1 MATITGFIEKIKF
14 RNEENGYTV
23 LSVTDQSDGDEVI
36 MVGTLSYAA
45 EGDMIQ
51 ASGRMIEHP
60 VYGEQL
66 QIESYE
72 MKTPQDAESME
83 RYLGSGAIKGIGAAL
98 AARIVR
104 HFKADTFRVMEE
116 EPERL
121 SEVKGISEKMA
132 MAIAE
137 QVEEKKGMREA
148 MMFLQNYGITLNLAA
163 KIYQEYGPK
172 LYSII
177 KENPYKLADDIPGV
191 GFKMADEI
199 LRQGVQGI
207 SDLIA
212 VPGLVNLD
220 FADVKT
226 IMLNTGMAHMGIGRS
241 SGENRAE
248 DAAKQATESP
258 LLETSIEG
266 ARGVI
271 INITGGPD
279 LGLHEVN
286 TAAELVQRSVDPEA
300 NIIFGAVIDPEM
312 KDEITIT
319 VIATEF
325 EKEKNMPNMNVDSL
339 VSKAWD
345 KKISSI
351 PTSSDTS
358 SNSND
363 LDIPSFLR
371 KKQK

>member
-172 LYSII
+172 LYSQRPYLSSSERII
-177 KENPYKLADDIPGV
+177 FPGGRV
-191 GFKMADEI
+191 VKSRTDCYGKASDGYANRPQSSGKNSP
-199 LRQGVQGI
+199 RQRTAGI
-207 SDLIA
+207 S
-212 VPGLVNLD
+212 GLFFPLQ
-220 FADVKT
+220 
-226 IMLNTGMAHMGIGRS
+226 L
-241 SGENRAE
+241 SG
-248 DAAKQATESP
+248 TEH
-258 LLETSIEG
+258 
-266 ARGVI
+266 
-271 INITGGPD
+271 GPY
-279 LGLHEVN
+279 
-286 TAAELVQRSVDPEA
+286 AP
-300 NIIFGAVIDPEM
+300 
-312 KDEITIT
+312 
-319 VIATEF
+319 
-325 EKEKNMPNMNVDSL
+325 
-339 VSKAWD
+339 
-345 KKISSI
+345 
-351 PTSSDTS
+351 
-358 SNSND
+358 
-363 LDIPSFLR
+363 
-371 KKQK
+371 

>member
-83 RYLGSGAIKGIGAAL
+83 RYLGSGAIKGIGVAL

-199 LRQGVQGI
+199 AEKVGIFTDSDYRIRAGLLYILLQASANGHTYLPQKELFSQAAELLKVETTAMEKHLMEELPFMATENILMYCVKHGGDRQQVHEIIRKASMEATAQMKNGERW
-207 SDLIA
+207 DLIA
-212 VPGLVNLD
+212 ALSAEPA
-220 FADVKT
+220 F
-226 IMLNTGMAHMGIGRS
+226 GMTEEEIKSHMEPSQYIGRCP
-241 SGENRAE
+241 EQVHAFTAKCRALCKN
-248 DAAKQATESP
+248 AESC
-258 LLETSIEG
+258 
-266 ARGVI
+266 
-271 INITGGPD
+271 
-279 LGLHEVN
+279 
-286 TAAELVQRSVDPEA
+286 AE
-300 NIIFGAVIDPEM
+300 
-312 KDEITIT
+312 EI
-319 VIATEF
+319 
-325 EKEKNMPNMNVDSL
+325 SL
-339 VSKAWD
+339 
-345 KKISSI
+345 
-351 PTSSDTS
+351 
-358 SNSND
+358 
-363 LDIPSFLR
+363 
-371 KKQK
+371 

>member
-1 MATITGFIEKIKF
+1 MMDFDENEKMLDGTATIKVIGVGGAGNNAVNRMVDCGIRGVEFIAVNTDRQALQMSKAGTKIQIGEKITRGLGAGANPDIGAQSEISEALRGADMVFVTAGMGGGTGTGAAPIVAGIAKDMGILTIGVVTKPF
-14 RNEENGYTV
+14 TFEGKKR
-23 LSVTDQSDGDEVI
+23 LSQADRGIESLKTKVDTLVVI
-36 MVGTLSYAA
+36 PNDKL
-45 EGDMIQ
+45 
-51 ASGRMIEHP
+51 
-60 VYGEQL
+60 L
-66 QIESYE
+66 QIIDR
-72 MKTPQDAESME
+72 KTS
-83 RYLGSGAIKGIGAAL
+83 
-98 AARIVR
+98 IV
-104 HFKADTFRVMEE
+104 
-116 EPERL
+116 
-121 SEVKGISEKMA
+121 
-132 MAIAE
+132 
-137 QVEEKKGMREA
+137 EA
-148 MMFLQNYGITLNLAA
+148 
-163 KIYQEYGPK
+163 
-172 LYSII
+172 
-177 KENPYKLADDIPGV
+177 
-191 GFKMADEI
+191 FKMADEI

-312 KDEITIT
+312 KDEIVIT

>member
-199 LRQGVQGI
+199 AEKVGIFRLRLPFQGRSPLHSSPGI
-207 SDLIA
+207 SQRPYLSSSERIIF
-212 VPGLVNLD
+212 PGGRV
-220 FADVKT
+220 VKSRT
-226 IMLNTGMAHMGIGRS
+226 DCYGKASDGYANRPQS
-241 SGENRAE
+241 SGKNSPRQRTAGI
-248 DAAKQATESP
+248 SGLFFP
-258 LLETSIEG
+258 LLLSGTEH
-266 ARGVI
+266 
-271 INITGGPD
+271 GPY
-279 LGLHEVN
+279 
-286 TAAELVQRSVDPEA
+286 AP
-300 NIIFGAVIDPEM
+300 
-312 KDEITIT
+312 
-319 VIATEF
+319 
-325 EKEKNMPNMNVDSL
+325 
-339 VSKAWD
+339 
-345 KKISSI
+345 
-351 PTSSDTS
+351 
-358 SNSND
+358 
-363 LDIPSFLR
+363 
-371 KKQK
+371 